1 MKQQTRNQQPKHQMK
16 YQGGVRRRRIITARD
31 AEAFERTLRL
41 QERSAA
47 TAEKYGRY
55 ARFFTE
61 FIRECAGGA
70 LTREAALEF
79 KRYITERHSAA
90 GANGMLAAVNSYMR
104 FLGREELRVSPLKL
118 QHRVFADEQR
128 EMRREDFEKLLRAA
142 EKLGRT
148 RTELILRAMHAT
160 GIRVSELVCVTRAAV
175 DTGVAEITMK
185 GKTREVF
192 LPEKLRRRL
201 LDYAKAQNISEGAL
215 FITRAGKPID
225 RHAVWR
231 EMKALC
237 AEANVSPE
245 RVFPHNIRRLFARIF
260 YAAIPSLAE
269 LADVLGHS
277 DVNTTRIYT
286 ASTAKSLRS
295 RMAALPLLL

>member
-1 MKQQTRNQQPKHQMK
+1 MKQQTRNRQSNHPA
-16 YQGGVRRRRIITARD
+16 GGQRRRRRLISSRD

-55 ARFFTE
+55 ARFFTA
-61 FIRECAGGA
+61 FIIDCAGGA

-79 KRYITERHSAA
+79 KLRVKECHSAA
-90 GANGMLAAVNSYMR
+90 GANGMLAAVNSFMR
-104 FLGREELRVSPLKL
+104 YLGRDELRVSPLKL
-118 QHRVFADEQR
+118 QRRVFTDERR
-128 EMRREDFEKLLRAA
+128 EMRREDFENLLSAA
-142 EKLGRT
+142 ETLGRT
-148 RTELILRAMHAT
+148 RIALILRTMHAT
-160 GIRVSELVCVTRAAV
+160 GIRVSELTCITRAAAEK
-175 DTGVAEITMK
+175 GVAEITMK
-185 GKTREVF
+185 SKTREVF
-192 LPEKLRRRL
+192 LPDKLRRRL
-201 LDYAKAQNISEGAL
+201 LSYAEEQHISEGAL
-215 FITRAGKPID
+215 FITRAGRPID

-231 EMKALC
+231 GMKALC
-237 AEANVSPE
+237 GRAGVSPS

-286 ASTAKSLRS
+286 ATTAKSLRS
-295 RMAALPLLL
+295 RMSSLPLLL

>member
-1 MKQQTRNQQPKHQMK
+1 MKQLTRNRQTKKQKS
-16 YQGGVRRRRIITARD
+16 YQAGTRRRLVTARD
-31 AEAFERTLRL
+31 AAAFERALRL

-61 FIRECAGGA
+61 FILECAGGA

-79 KRYITERHSAA
+79 KLRVTERHSAA
-90 GANGMLAAVNSYMR
+90 GANGMLAAVNSFMR
-104 FLGREELRVSPLKL
+104 FLGREELRVSQLKL
-118 QHRVFADEQR
+118 QRRVFTDERR
-128 EMRREDFEKLLRAA
+128 EMRSEDFERLLSAA

-148 RTELILRAMHAT
+148 RTELILRTMLAT
-160 GIRVSELVCVTRAAV
+160 GIRVSELVCVTRASAES
-175 DTGVAEITMK
+175 GVAEITMK
-185 GKTREVF
+185 GKTREAF

-215 FITRAGKPID
+215 FITRAGNPVD

-231 EMKALC
+231 EMKGLC
-237 AEANVSPE
+237 AVAGVSPA

-260 YAAIPSLAE
+260 YASIPSLAE

-286 ASTAKSLRS
+286 ATTAKSLRS
-295 RMAALPLLL
+295 RMSSLPLLL